1 MIHFTQH
8 PSVMFKPRIVL
19 FRFFLLIIFS
29 LLLFNPYDGICQ
41 QRGKAVKVINLTC
54 EYRTD
59 PLGMDSEKPVLGWNI
74 SSVQRNILQVEY
86 RILVSDDLKKIK
98 QNIGNVWDTKTVKSN
113 RSIQISY
120 NGSKLEAG
128 KTYYWKVMIW
138 DNQQH
143 ISSWSNIATWQMGL
157 LQTADWKGAKWI
169 AYENLPDSLRIV
181 PYYHGNGPKKLGPGK
196 DILPLLRKEFSI
208 KKAVKKAFLYI
219 TGLGHFEARING
231 KKIGDNF
238 LDQGWTQYEKQA
250 LYVTF
255 DLTDKLKIGSNTL
268 GVMLGNGFYYIP
280 RERYRKLTGAYGYPK
295 MICRLAIEF
304 EDGTSQ
310 NIVSDPLWK
319 TSPGPITFS
328 SIYGGE
334 DYDATL
340 EQKGWDTNGFSDNNW
355 KPAME
360 VKGVPRLYSQMA
372 YPLKK
377 FEEFKPI
384 KVTQPQTGKWVY
396 DLGQNASGI
405 PAITVKGKKGSII
418 KITPAELLNDDG
430 LVTQQAVGSP
440 VYFNYTLK
448 GEGNEVWSPQFTYYG
463 FRYIQVEGGVPP
475 SQDNVNSLPLILSV
489 KGWHTRNS
497 APKIGEFRSSSDLFN
512 RTYKLIDWAIKSNM
526 ASVLTD
532 CPHREK
538 LGWLEEAYLVGA
550 SIRYNYDIAS
560 LCKKIVRDMIAAQD
574 SNGLVP
580 DIAPEYVRF
589 PGGFRDS
596 PEWGS
601 NSIILPWYMYQW
613 YGDQLILE
621 ESYPMMQRY
630 VAYLKNKSKQ
640 NILSY
645 GLGDWFDIGP
655 KMPGVSQLT
664 PLGVT
669 ATSIYYY
676 DLDILTKVARLLK
689 KNDDA
694 VLYEKQALEV
704 KEMFNKTFFNSKTNQ
719 YATGS
724 QAANAMAVY
733 MGLVKDEDKDAVINN
748 IVQDI
753 RNHKNGLTA
762 GDIGYRYLLRVLDDA
777 GRSDVIFDMNSRSDV
792 PGYGYQLAKGA
803 TSLTES
809 WQAYRFVSNN
819 HFMLGHLMEWFYSGL
834 GGIRLAENAIASKEI
849 VISPEPV
856 GDVAFANV
864 SYKSPYGIVRSEW
877 KKGNKSFELVAE
889 IPGNTLVTFY
899 LPSKKTSVIFESGR
913 NIKTVGSLRII
924 GYEKGKTIVS
934 AGSGIYKFSVTK

>member
-1 MIHFTQH
+1 MMIIKISI
-8 PSVMFKPRIVL
+8 PVV
-19 FRFFLLIIFS
+19 FS
-29 LLLFNPYDGICQ
+29 LLLFNPFDGICRQ
-41 QRGKAVKVINLTC
+41 YSRDIKVINLIC

-74 SSVQRNILQVEY
+74 SSTQRNVLQAAY
-86 RILVSDDLKKIK
+86 RILVSDNLEEIKK
-98 QNIGNVWDTKTVKSN
+98 NNGNVWDTRTVKSN
-113 RSIQISY
+113 QSIQIPY
-120 NGSKLEAG
+120 NGTKLKAG

-138 DNQQH
+138 DNKQH
-143 ISSWSNIATWQMGL
+143 ISSWSKIASWQMGL
-157 LQTADWKGAKWI
+157 LQPTDWKGAKWI
-169 AYENLPDSLRIV
+169 AYQNLPDSLRIV
-181 PYYHGNGPKKLGPGK
+181 PYYHGNGPEKLGPEK
-196 DILPLLRKEFSI
+196 DIPPLLRKEFSI
-208 KKAVKKAFLYI
+208 NKAVKKAFLYI

-255 DLTDKLKIGSNTL
+255 DLTEKLKSGSNTL

-295 MICRLAIEF
+295 MICRLSIEF
-304 EDGTSQ
+304 EDGTFKD
-310 NIVSDPLWK
+310 IISDPSWK
-319 TSPGPITFS
+319 ASPGPVTFT

-340 EQKGWDTNGFSDNNW
+340 EQKGWDKNGFSDTNW
-355 KPAME
+355 KPAIE
-360 VKGVPRLYSQMA
+360 VKGVPGLYSQMA
-372 YPLKK
+372 YPLKI
-377 FEEFKPI
+377 FEEFKPV
-384 KVTQPQTGKWVY
+384 KVTQPQLGKWVY

-405 PAITVKGKKGSII
+405 PAVAVKGKKGSTIR
-418 KITPAELLNDDG
+418 ITPAELLNDDG

-440 VYFNYTLK
+440 VYFDYTLK
-448 GEGNEVWSPQFTYYG
+448 GEGNETWSPQFTYYG
-463 FRYIQVEGGVPP
+463 FRYIQIEGAVPDG
-475 SQDNVNSLPLILSV
+475 QDNKTSLPVMLSV
-489 KGWHTRNS
+489 KGLHTRNS
-497 APKIGEFRSSSDLFN
+497 APKIGNFTSSNDLFN
-512 RTYKLIDWAIKSNM
+512 RTYKLIDWAVKSNM

-538 LGWLEEAYLVGA
+538 LGWLEEAHLVGA

-574 SNGLVP
+574 STGLVP

-613 YGDQLILE
+613 YGDQQILE

-630 VAYLKNKSKQ
+630 VGYLENKSKQ
-640 NILSY
+640 HILSH

-655 KMPGVSQLT
+655 QRPGVSQLT

-676 DLDILTKVARLLK
+676 DLNILTQIARLLN

-694 VLYEKQALEV
+694 KRYEKQAKEV
-704 KEMFNKTFFNSKTNQ
+704 KEMFNKTFFNSQTNQ

-724 QAANAMAVY
+724 QTANAMAVY
-733 MGLVKDEDKDAVINN
+733 MGLVKDEDKEAVVKN
-748 IVQDI
+748 IILDI
-753 RNHKNGLTA
+753 RNRNNGLTA
-762 GDIGYRYLLRVLDDA
+762 GDIGYRYLIRVLDDA
-777 GRSDVIFDMNSRSDV
+777 GRSDVIFDMNSRTDV
-792 PGYGYQLAKGA
+792 PGYGYQLANGA

-834 GGIRLAENAIASKEI
+834 GGIRPVENSIAFKEI
-849 VISPEPV
+849 AIRPEPV
-856 GDVAFANV
+856 GDVMAAKV
-864 SYKSPYGIVRSEW
+864 SYISPYGLVRSDW
-877 KKGNKSFELVAE
+877 KKESRSFELVVE
-889 IPGNTLVTFY
+889 IPPNTRGIFY
-899 LPSKKTSVIFESGR
+899 LPSKKTSVILESG
-913 NIKTVGSLRII
+913 KDLKSTGDLRII
-924 GYEKGKTIVS
+924 GYEKGKTAVS
-934 AGSGIYKFSVTK
+934 GGSGIYKFSVIE

>member
-1 MIHFTQH
+1 MNHFKLQ
-8 PSVMFKPRIVL
+8 PWALFKPGTVL
-19 FRFFLLIIFS
+19 STFFLLIIFS
-29 LLLFNPYDGICQ
+29 LLLFNPFDGIC
-41 QRGKAVKVINLTC
+41 RKYSKDIEVINLTC

-59 PLGMDSEKPVLGWNI
+59 PLGMDSKKPLLGWNI
-74 SSVQRNILQVEY
+74 SSLQRNILQVAY
-86 RILVSDDLKKIK
+86 RILVSDDLEKIK
-98 QNIGNVWDTKTVKSN
+98 QNTGNVWDTMAVKSN
-113 RSIQISY
+113 QSIQVPY
-120 NGSKLEAG
+120 NGTTLKAG

-138 DNQQH
+138 DNKQH
-143 ISSWSNIATWQMGL
+143 ISSWSKIASWQMGL

-169 AYENLPDSLRIV
+169 AYQNLPDSLKVV
-181 PYYHGNGPKKLGPGK
+181 PYYHGKGPEKPGTGK

-208 KKAVKKAFLYI
+208 TKTVKKAFLYI

-238 LDQGWTQYEKQA
+238 LDQGWTQYEKHA

-255 DLTDKLKIGSNTL
+255 DLTEKLRNGSNTL

-295 MICRLAIEF
+295 MICLLAIEF
-304 EDGTSQ
+304 EDGTFQ
-310 NIVSDPLWK
+310 DVVSDPLWK
-319 TSPGPITFS
+319 TSPGPITYS

-340 EQKGWDTNGFSDNNW
+340 EQKGWDANGFSDTKW
-355 KPAME
+355 KPAIE

-372 YPLKK
+372 YPLKI
-377 FEEFKPI
+377 FENFKAVKI
-384 KVTQPQTGKWVY
+384 TQPRPGKWVY

-405 PAITVKGKKGSII
+405 PAITVKGKKGSTIR
-418 KITPAELLNDDG
+418 ITPAELLTDDG

-440 VYFNYTLK
+440 VYFEYTLK
-448 GEGNEVWSPQFTYYG
+448 GKGNETWSPQFTYYG
-463 FRYIQVEGGVPP
+463 FRYIQIEGAVPAR
-475 SQDNVNSLPLILSV
+475 QDNKTRLPVMLSV
-489 KGWHTRNS
+489 KGLHTRNA
-497 APKIGEFRSSSDLFN
+497 APKTGDFTSSNDLFN
-512 RTYKLIDWAIKSNM
+512 RTYKLINWAVKSNM

-538 LGWLEEAYLVGA
+538 LGWLEEAHLVGA

-560 LCKKIVRDMIAAQD
+560 LCKKIIRDMIAAQD
-574 SNGLVP
+574 STGLVP

-589 PGGFRDS
+589 QGGFRDS

-613 YGDQLILE
+613 YGDQQILE

-630 VAYLKNKSKQ
+630 VAYLESKSKEH
-640 NILSY
+640 ILSH

-655 KMPGVSQLT
+655 LRPGVSQLT

-676 DLDILTKVARLLK
+676 DLDILTHIARLLN

-694 VLYEKQALEV
+694 KRYEKQAKEV
-704 KEMFNKTFFNSKTNQ
+704 KEIFNKTFFNSQTNQ

-724 QAANAMAVY
+724 QTANAMAVY
-733 MGLVKDEDKDAVINN
+733 MGLVKDENKDAVVKN
-748 IVQDI
+748 IIQDI
-753 RNHKNGLTA
+753 RNRNNGLTA

-777 GRSDVIFDMNSRSDV
+777 GRSDVIFDMNSRTDV
-792 PGYGYQLAKGA
+792 PGYGYQLANGA

-834 GGIRLAENAIASKEI
+834 GGIRPADNSMAFKEI
-849 VISPEPV
+849 AIRPEPV
-856 GDVAFANV
+856 GDVTSAKV
-864 SYKSPYGIVRSEW
+864 SYKSPYGFVRSEW
-877 KKGNKSFELVAE
+877 EKGTGLFELIAE
-889 IPGNTLVTFY
+889 VPPNTTVTFY
-899 LPSKKTSVIFESGR
+899 LPSKETSKILESG
-913 NIKTVGSLRII
+913 KDLKSAGDLRII
-924 GYEKGKTIVS
+924 GYEKGKTVVS
-934 AGSGIYKFSVTK
+934 AGSGIYKFSVIK